1 MLRAAA
7 AAGVCDADVEVETV
21 DDGLRSLATVP
32 VAVVVALPLF
42 EAIEDAVVVGAALG
56 RALPAR
62 ELVPYVKKL
71 LVRTPCTW

>member
-7 AAGVCDADVEVETV
+7 AAGVCDAVVELETV

-42 EAIEDAVVVGAALG
+42 EATEDAVVGAALG

-71 LVRTPCTW
+71 LVRLPNTW